1 MKNDCEHSRVKGRRR
16 VHLAMVCARAETW
29 TSKRRAGC
37 TPLTSRLLLPDLI
50 FDRKS
55 PCSSPELHLSDSLF
69 RYTTISS
76 EIEHFNRPCTT
87 LRVKPRNFRA
97 LHLAPTTNGIRE
109 HRGITLS
116 KKVLFPIDFTH
127 ANKYRHTSLRHLR
140 QPCNNTYQNRN
151 HARQKIKPFNRHK
164 WRRRVTCTYRPSS
177 TRGIKCR
184 GINMRDLYFQGENYL
199 LWKSQDLSLPRT
211 MISRLAK
218 GVLPPNT
225 SIHKDAL
232 LALSKSC
239 TVFVNFLASK

>member
-1 MKNDCEHSRVKGRRR
+1 MKNACELSRVKGRRR
-16 VHLAMVCARAETW
+16 VHPAMVCARAERW

-97 LHLAPTTNGIRE
+97 LPLAPTTNGIRK

-116 KKVLFPIDFTH
+116 KKYLFPFEFTH
-127 ANKYRHTSLRHLR
+127 ANKTRYTSSLHLW
-140 QPCNNTYQNRN
+140 QPSTNTYRNCN

-164 WRRRVTCTYRPSS
+164 WR
-177 TRGIKCR
+177 
-184 GINMRDLYFQGENYL
+184 
-199 LWKSQDLSLPRT
+199 
-211 MISRLAK
+211 
-218 GVLPPNT
+218 
-225 SIHKDAL
+225 
-232 LALSKSC
+232 
-239 TVFVNFLASK
+239 